1 MAAPPGISGP
11 GVCELIATELITDAA
26 IMLPELMKSA
36 REVKPMNDS
45 IFMLPL
51 LCLTTTNS
59 AKSVKPRCG
68 GVTTRR
74 RHDRSPGECSESQ
87 PGEVLVTSTVKDLV
101 AGSGIKFTD
110 RGTRTLRG
118 VPDQWQ
124 VFTAEA

>member
-1 MAAPPGISGP
+1 MAAPPGASGP
-11 GVCELIATELITDAA
+11 GACELIATELITDAA

-36 REVKPMNDS
+36 SEVKLMNDS
-45 IFMLPL
+45 NFMLPL

-87 PGEVLVTSTVKDLV
+87 PGEVL
-101 AGSGIKFTD
+101 GIYSAV
-110 RGTRTLRG
+110 RASERQSVG
-118 VPDQWQ
+118 
-124 VFTAEA
+124 AS